1 MPSPKQSEI
10 NIKSAKGMAEYWQG
24 QNKRPVADWLDLFY
38 HGRTP
43 QGIKIPNAVERQ
55 EKLVEIAL
63 TAAIESIIYQDLE
76 EGASLE
82 YLRKSHAF
90 NNPAKNSADE
100 AELLASF
107 KEYAHELE
115 YISGQFLPKEEAVA
129 EKTQTICG
137 FIKRLQ
143 TQNFIKQPDDFLD
156 GTDKETQMLDY
167 QRRINYSVA
176 LREKADQAQR
186 AFDDGLED
194 FSTTSV
200 TGRNREQIPEDPRV
214 VAFKEMFGHVI
225 DIRDTG
231 CKGERNAADKLLRES
246 KKAAPTAEEPLK
258 SNKIWKFLLPKKAEV
273 NNAQGSVS
281 AASIR
286 DINRITIVP
295 KTPRLADI
303 YSRMLYE
310 HNYAQG
316 DGRGC
321 FVEGWQA
328 SKYGCVDRKAYVA
341 IASDEQYAQHLR
353 GMVGE
358 VKIESAEMLKADM
371 LSHES
376 YEFLKLL
383 ESHGSLNPAQLI
395 VEYNES
401 LSSRASAQTILGKL
415 PAAISMLNE
424 YYVNKQKDTKI
435 DFPKTCPTVH
445 KYAQKYRNGDRT
457 PPLQEDD
464 LKKIFAEVLHL
475 NDGLYKNAARSCDR
489 EWALLYF
496 GCVLDKIEDLC
507 EAYDEANEQNKL
519 AVIEKLRTYAPLRGL
534 REMLTILK
542 SRTMQISERAE
553 RRLLQ
558 VEKLLGT
565 EEKTPDNLVASDEHQ
580 LDHLLAEREEK
591 PDVAVSF

>member
-10 NIKSAKGMAEYWQG
+10 NIKSAKGMAQYWQG

-43 QGIKIPNAVERQ
+43 QGTKIPNAMERQ
-55 EKLVEIAL
+55 EKLVEIAI
-63 TAAIESIIYQDLE
+63 TAAIETIIYQDLE

-82 YLRKSHAF
+82 YLRRHHAF
-90 NNPAKNSADE
+90 NNPARNSAAE
-100 AELLASF
+100 ADLLTSF
-107 KEYAHELE
+107 NEYTHELE
-115 YISGQFLPKEEAVA
+115 YICGQFLPKEEAA
-129 EKTQTICG
+129 ADKTQAICN
-137 FIKRLQ
+137 FIKQLQ
-143 TQNFIKQPDDFLD
+143 AQHFIKQPDDFLE
-156 GTDKETQMLDY
+156 GADKETQMLDY

-200 TGRNREQIPEDPRV
+200 TGRNREQIPEVPRV
-214 VAFKEMFGHVI
+214 VAFKTMFGHEI

-246 KKAAPTAEEPLK
+246 KKEVPADEEPLK
-258 SNKIWKFLLPKKAEV
+258 SKRLWRFLLPKKAEPR
-273 NNAQGSVS
+273 NAHGGVS

-316 DGRGC
+316 EGRGC

-383 ESHGSLNPAQLI
+383 ESDGSLNPAQLI
-395 VEYNES
+395 GEYNKS
-401 LSSRASAQTILGKL
+401 LSARSSAQTVLGKL
-415 PAAISMLNE
+415 PAAISMLSE

-435 DFPKTCPTVH
+435 DFAATCPTVH
-445 KYAQKYRNGDRT
+445 KYARQYRNGDRT

-496 GCVLDKIEDLC
+496 GCVLDKVEELC
-507 EAYDEANEQNKL
+507 EAYDEADERQKL
-519 AVIEKLRTYAPLRGL
+519 AVIEKLKAYAPLRGL

-542 SRTMQISERAE
+542 SRTMQISNRAE
-553 RRLLQ
+553 SRLLQ
-558 VEKLLGT
+558 VEKLLGA
-565 EEKTPDNLVASDEHQ
+565 EEKTPNNLVEADEYQ
-580 LDHLLAEREEK
+580 LEPMLDEQA
-591 PDVAVSF
+591 AGVSF